1 MKKLTVDRIEGNFAV
16 CECEDLSHI
25 DIPLSD
31 LSFGVKEGNILI
43 VDDDGNFSLDLS
55 EEEKMR
61 QKIIAL
67 QNKLKSKNNK

>member
-1 MKKLTVDRIEGNFAV
+1 MRMLTVDRIESGFAV

-25 DIPLSD
+25 NISLSD
-31 LSFGVKEGNILI
+31 LPFTVKEGNVLF
-43 VDDDGNFSLDLS
+43 VDDDGNFILDLN

-61 QKIIAL
+61 QKVIAL